1 MAFGNIE
8 GDLEKDLASAAGK
21 IAADAAQNLCDGD
34 LRKATSSTIYSAML
48 YKLSA
53 SVSISSDKTQKSAR
67 AALEE
72 VLARSAVSASPSQM
86 IDITK
91 LKS

>member
-8 GDLEKDLASAAGK
+8 GDLEKDLARAAGE
-21 IAADAAQNLCDGD
+21 IAADAAQKLCDGD
-34 LRKATSSTIYSAML
+34 LRKAKSSTIYSAML

-53 SVSISSDKTQKSAR
+53 SVSIASDETRKSAR
-67 AALEE
+67 AALAE

-86 IDITK
+86 FDVTK